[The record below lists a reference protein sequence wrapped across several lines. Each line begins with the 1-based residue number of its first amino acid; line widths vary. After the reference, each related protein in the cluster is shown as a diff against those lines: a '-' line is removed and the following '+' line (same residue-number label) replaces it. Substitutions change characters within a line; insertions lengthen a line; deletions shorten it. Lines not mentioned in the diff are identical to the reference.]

1 MKLRK
6 IFAII
11 LSLILV
17 SSVFCGCDRKVYITT
32 GLKNNEIFK
41 LSGNPCSIGQIMLI
55 LMAEK
60 NRYEADFGTDIW
72 QYENDNLDVN
82 LEKEVKEK
90 AKKQLAK
97 LKTVELLAG
106 DHKIV
111 LEDEE
116 KELLKEAANE
126 YYSSLTEKEVELLKV
141 KEDDVLKLY
150 TSFYIADLVYDKL
163 TKDVNLE
170 VSDEEARVVK
180 CKYIFIDASDDLEAA
195 RSEANEVY
203 ELLVAGNDFNS
214 VAKQYSDS
222 EEIDALFSRNTVD
235 ANFEE
240 EIFSLVQ
247 GQTSKVVENE
257 DGCYIFI
264 CVSDYLEAETLANKD
279 KIIAE
284 YKKSEYEKIYI
295 PFESE
300 QTFEFNTKVWEKVK
314 LNKYSDV
321 TTSSLYEVYN
331 KYFK

>member
-17 SSVFCGCDRKVYITT
+17 LSVFCGCDRKVYITT

-60 NRYEADFGTDIW
+60 NRYEADFGADIW

-97 LKTVELLAG
+97 LKTVELLA
-106 DHKIV
+106 DDYKIV
-111 LEDEE
+111 LDDEE

>member
-17 SSVFCGCDRKVYITT
+17 LSAFCGCDRKVYITT

-60 NRYEADFGTDIW
+60 NRYEADFGADIW

-97 LKTVELLAG
+97 LKTVELLA
-106 DHKIV
+106 DDYKIV
-111 LEDEE
+111 LDDEE

-295 PFESE
+295 PFEAE

>member
-60 NRYEADFGTDIW
+60 NRYEADFGADIW

-97 LKTVELLAG
+97 LKTVELLA
-106 DHKIV
+106 DDYKIV

-295 PFESE
+295 PFEAE